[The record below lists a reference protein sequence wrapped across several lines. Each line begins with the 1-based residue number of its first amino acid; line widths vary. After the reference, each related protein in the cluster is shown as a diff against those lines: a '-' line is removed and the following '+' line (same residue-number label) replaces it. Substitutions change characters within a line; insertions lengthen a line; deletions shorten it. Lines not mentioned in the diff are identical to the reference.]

1 MSESRQNSVTLQ
13 EMDEMAMDAMV
24 NFFYSGEI
32 TISSSTVQDILPV
45 ACVLQVKSVQE
56 ACCEFLKRQLSTENC
71 LGMCTLYM

>member
-24 NFFYSGEI
+24 NFFYSGQI

-56 ACCEFLKRQLSTENC
+56 ACCEFLKRQLSPENC